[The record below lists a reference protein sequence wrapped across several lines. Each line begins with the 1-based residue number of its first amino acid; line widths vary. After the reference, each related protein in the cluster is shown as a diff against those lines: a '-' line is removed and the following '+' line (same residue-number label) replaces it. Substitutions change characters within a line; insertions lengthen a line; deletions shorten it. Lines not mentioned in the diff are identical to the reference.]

1 MFLRDIIIAR
11 AQARAHHQVAA
22 IGSSS
27 IQKATSFVTNVWED
41 LTVSK
46 PQLYDNYHSVYND
59 SDVQIVYIGTP
70 HVLHKQNCLD
80 AIAAGKHVLCE
91 KPFTINEK
99 DAKEVIDA
107 ARQKGVFIM
116 EGKLNIA
123 NISYI
128 GCVLSARSNH
138 HLNSYAKSM
147 PHNSRVDPFL
157 PSDRLTAGPP
167 AHTKKYWHSRSHV
180 Y

>member
-1 MFLRDIIIAR
+1 MLLEDTNNRQSNAKTDSIIGTGWISTMFLRDILITR
-11 AQARAHHQVAA
+11 PQARAHHQVVA

-59 SDVQIVYIGTP
+59 SNVEIVYVGTP
-70 HVLHKQNCLD
+70 HVLQKQNCLD

-91 KPFTINEK
+91 KPFTINER

-116 EGKLNIA
+116 EGK
-123 NISYI
+123 SE
-128 GCVLSARSNH
+128 
-138 HLNSYAKSM
+138 
-147 PHNSRVDPFL
+147 
-157 PSDRLTAGPP
+157 
-167 AHTKKYWHSRSHV
+167 
-180 Y
+180 

>member
-1 MFLRDIIIAR
+1 MLPEDTNNRQSNAKTDSIIGTGWISTMFLRDILITR
-11 AQARAHHQVAA
+11 PQARAHHQVVA

-27 IQKATSFVTNVWED
+27 IQKATSFVTNVWKD

-59 SDVQIVYIGTP
+59 SNVEIVYVGTP

-91 KPFTINEK
+91 KPFTINER
-99 DAKEVIDA
+99 DAKEVIVA

-116 EGKLNIA
+116 EGKLRIA
-123 NISYI
+123 NMSYLSR
-128 GCVLSARSNH
+128 VLSALSNNI
-138 HLNSYAKSM
+138 LN
-147 PHNSRVDPFL
+147 
-157 PSDRLTAGPP
+157 
-167 AHTKKYWHSRSHV
+167 
-180 Y
+180 